1 MEMHPRIE
9 SLIRI
14 GSRLVE
20 LMEREIALLRDM
32 RPGGLETLQ
41 AEKTALVVAYEESL
55 AAIKDDPKLIAACA
69 PPIKDELMRIAAKLN
84 VTVAA
89 NERAISAARAANE
102 RLLKAVV
109 DAVAADRDRTSGYS
123 RNGARAAT
131 SASRRASPVSLNI
144 DTRL

>member
-20 LMEREIALLRDM
+20 LMEREIEMLRDM
-32 RPGGLETLQ
+32 RPGELETLQ
-41 AEKTALVVAYEESL
+41 VEKTALVVAYEESL

-84 VTVAA
+84 ATVAA

-109 DAVAADRDRTSGYS
+109 DAVAADRDRTAGYS
-123 RNGARAAT
+123 RNGARTAT
-131 SASRRASPVSLNI
+131 SASRRAPPVSLNI

>member
-1 MEMHPRIE
+1 MDMHPRIE
-9 SLIRI
+9 TLIRV
-14 GSRLVE
+14 GSRLIE
-20 LMEREIALLRDM
+20 LMEREIEMLGEM
-32 RPGGLETLQ
+32 RTGDVAALQ
-41 AEKTALVVAYEESL
+41 AEKSTLVTAYEESL

-89 NERAISAARAANE
+89 NERALSAARAANE

-109 DAVAADRDRTSGYS
+109 DAVAADRDRANGYS
-123 RNGARAAT
+123 RTGGRVETAV
-131 SASRRASPVSLNI
+131 RRTAPVSLNI

>member
-9 SLIRI
+9 SLVRV

-20 LMEREIALLRDM
+20 LMEREIEMLRDM
-32 RPGGLETLQ
+32 RPGELETLQ
-41 AEKTALVVAYEESL
+41 VEKTALVVAYEESL

-69 PPIKDELMRIAAKLN
+69 PPIKDELMRVAAKLN
-84 VTVAA
+84 ATVAA
-89 NERAISAARAANE
+89 NERAITAARAANE

-109 DAVAADRDRTSGYS
+109 DAVAADRDRAAGYS
-123 RNGARAAT
+123 RNGTRTAT
-131 SASRRASPVSLNI
+131 SASRRAAPVSLNI